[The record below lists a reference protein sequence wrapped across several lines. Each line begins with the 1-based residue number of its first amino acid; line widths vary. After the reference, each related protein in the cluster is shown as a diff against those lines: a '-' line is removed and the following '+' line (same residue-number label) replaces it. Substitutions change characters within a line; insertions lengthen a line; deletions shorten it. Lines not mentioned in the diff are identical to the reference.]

1 MVYDNLQYGCG
12 VAACVACVHCFLVDR
27 RPSTVDRRRSNVQR
41 LTSQIYR
48 RTKNPITPITPIRS
62 LPIKKDPTDLV
73 ESFFCWCPGQE
84 SNLHALRHT
93 HLKRAR
99 LPIPPPGLP
108 SALRVSLPFVE
119 RAKIHIKLKKQKF
132 FLKFSRSTKPP
143 STLCSRLLEF
153 AKSEN

>member
-1 MVYDNLQYGCG
+1 MLIIDDNLAYSARGSLIEYLISSLRGLKRSERGNNRCG
-12 VAACVACVHCFLVDR
+12 AKKEKGNCNHLIW
-27 RPSTVDRRRSNVQR
+27 PT
-41 LTSQIYR
+41 TI
-48 RTKNPITPITPIRS
+48 S
-62 LPIKKDPTDLV
+62 LSL
-73 ESFFCWCPGQE
+73 CPGQE

-119 RAKIHIKLKKQKF
+119 RAKIHIKLKKQKY